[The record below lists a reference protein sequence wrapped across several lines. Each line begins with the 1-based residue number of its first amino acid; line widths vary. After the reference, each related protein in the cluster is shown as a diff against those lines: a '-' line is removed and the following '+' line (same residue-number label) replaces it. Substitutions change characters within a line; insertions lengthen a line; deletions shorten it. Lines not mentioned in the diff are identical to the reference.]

1 MHALGP
7 TEVVRT
13 RSARALGATMV
24 GVAVLGVGSTVLAG
38 VGAVTTYAAPLA
50 LFGLLGWAAF
60 WRARVEVSDGGV
72 RVVDTLRT
80 REVPWP
86 AVEGVEGR
94 YGLQLRTAY
103 GTVRAWAAPS
113 PTGRERARGQQG
125 PAAVLVERRLQ
136 ALRAAGHLDAARLE
150 REVLPSR
157 WHRGTLAGVVVLAL
171 ASVLLPLLA

>member
-24 GVAVLGVGSTVLAG
+24 GLAVLGVGSTVVAG
-38 VGAVTTYAAPLA
+38 VEAVTTYAAPLA

-113 PTGRERARGQQG
+113 PSGRDRVRDLQG
-125 PAAVLVERRLQ
+125 AAAVLVERRLE
-136 ALRAAGHLDAARLE
+136 ALRAAGHLDGARLE
-150 REVLPSR
+150 RDSLPGH
-157 WHRGTLAGVVVLAL
+157 WHLGTVAGVVLLGL
-171 ASVLLPLLA
+171 ASVLLPVLA